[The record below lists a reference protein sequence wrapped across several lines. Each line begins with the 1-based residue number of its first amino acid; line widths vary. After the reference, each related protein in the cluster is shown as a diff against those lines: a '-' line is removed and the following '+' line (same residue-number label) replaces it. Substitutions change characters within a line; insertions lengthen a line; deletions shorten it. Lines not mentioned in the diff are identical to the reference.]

1 MDFLALVN
9 QKIMTVEQFQTVD
22 RQDKQMVFTNGC
34 FDILH
39 AGHVTCLAK
48 ARQLGDMLVVGLN
61 SDASVRRLK
70 GTSRPLNPEAAR
82 AQLLAS
88 LLFVDAVILFEE
100 DTPLQLIE
108 AIQPD
113 ILTKGSDY
121 AIENIVGAKEVLAR
135 GGQVCT
141 VELVKGYSTSNY
153 LNLSGS
159 IKLEH

>member
-1 MDFLALVN
+1 MDILAQIH
-9 QKIMTVEQFQTVD
+9 QKIMTVEQFQTLN
-22 RQDKQMVFTNGC
+22 RQEKKVVFTNGC

-39 AGHVTCLAK
+39 VGHITYLAK
-48 ARQLGDMLVVGLN
+48 ARQLGDMLIVGLN

-70 GTSRPLNPEAAR
+70 GAARPVNPESAR

-108 AIQPD
+108 ALKPD
-113 ILTKGSDY
+113 ILAKGADY
-121 AIENIVGAKEVLAR
+121 NMENIVGAKETLAR

-141 VELVKGYSTSNY
+141 IELVEGYSTTS
-153 LNLSGS
+153 LLLKQSC
-159 IKLEH
+159 

>member
-1 MDFLALVN
+1 MDFLAFVN

-22 RQDKQMVFTNGC
+22 RQDKQVVFTNGC

-61 SDASVRRLK
+61 SDASVQRLK
-70 GTSRPLNPEAAR
+70 GASRPANPEAAR

-88 LLFVDAVILFEE
+88 LLFVDVVILFEE

-113 ILTKGSDY
+113 ILAKGSDY

-135 GGQVCT
+135 GGQVHT
-141 VELVKGYSTSNY
+141 IKLVEGYASSNY
-153 LNLSGS
+153 LNMFNL
-159 IKLEH
+159 KQ

>member
-1 MDFLALVN
+1 MDILAQIH
-9 QKIMTVEQFQTVD
+9 QKIMTVEQFQTLS
-22 RQDKQMVFTNGC
+22 RQEKKVVFTNGC

-39 AGHVTCLAK
+39 VGHITYLAK

-70 GTSRPLNPEAAR
+70 GATRPINPESAR
-82 AQLLAS
+82 AQLLAA

-108 AIQPD
+108 ALKPD
-113 ILTKGSDY
+113 ILAKGADY
-121 AIENIVGAKEVLAR
+121 KMENIVGAKETLAR

-141 VELVKGYSTSNY
+141 IELVEGYSTTS
-153 LNLSGS
+153 LLLKPSC
-159 IKLEH
+159 

>member
-1 MDFLALVN
+1 MDILAQIH
-9 QKIMTVEQFQTVD
+9 QKIMTVEQFQTLN
-22 RQDKQMVFTNGC
+22 RQGKKVVFTNGC

-39 AGHVTCLAK
+39 IGHITYLAK
-48 ARQLGDMLVVGLN
+48 ARQLGDMLAVGLN

-70 GTSRPLNPEAAR
+70 GAARPVNPESAR

-108 AIQPD
+108 ALKPD
-113 ILTKGSDY
+113 ILAKGADY
-121 AIENIVGAKEVLAR
+121 KMENIVGAKETLAH

-141 VELVKGYSTSNY
+141 IELVEGYSTT
-153 LNLSGS
+153 
-159 IKLEH
+159 KLINHGL

>member
-1 MDFLALVN
+1 MDFLARIN

-22 RQDKQMVFTNGC
+22 RQAKQVVFTNGC

-61 SDASVRRLK
+61 NDASVRRLK
-70 GTSRPLNPEAAR
+70 GTSRPINPEMAR

-88 LLFVDAVILFEE
+88 LFFVDIVILFGE

-108 AIQPD
+108 AVQPD
-113 ILTKGSDY
+113 ILTKGADY
-121 AIENIVGAKEVLAR
+121 TIENIVGAKEILSR
-135 GGQVCT
+135 GGQVHT
-141 VELVKGYSTSNY
+141 INLVEGYSTSNY
-153 LNLSGS
+153 LNHLDS
-159 IKLEH
+159 KV